1 MKSSLPKFRLSFPA
15 PPGESDALRAFTLVE
30 VVIALGVFCFA
41 LVGIVGL
48 FFVGINA
55 GKESTEQI
63 QAANLASLLI
73 ATRRA
78 LPTTTISNFALPP
91 LNTNYTTNG
100 TSVMGVGAD
109 GTTSSPAQYN
119 LYYQIGTNAAT
130 GANLAQ
136 VYLMLWWPTEQATPS
151 GNSSGRYELTTQV
164 ALP

>member
-1 MKSSLPKFRLSFPA
+1 M
-15 PPGESDALRAFTLVE
+15 RAFTLVE

-48 FFVGINA
+48 FFVGIHA

-73 ATRRA
+73 STRRS
-78 LPTTTISNFALPP
+78 LPTTAISNFALPP
-91 LNTNYTTNG
+91 LNTGYTTNG
-100 TSVMGVGAD
+100 TYVMGVGAD

-119 LYYQIGTNAAT
+119 LYYQIGTNATT

-136 VYLMLWWPTEQATPS
+136 VHLMLWWPAEQATPP
-151 GNSSGRYELTTQV
+151 GNSGERYELTTQV
-164 ALP
+164 AIP